1 MVQQITVAI
10 SKSMTQGQY
19 RTRAHR
25 TRAHRTQTSYCLS
38 LGKPEFE
45 TSIQVSSQLFL
56 RGFSTQH
63 PS

>member
-1 MVQQITVAI
+1 MVQQITVSI
-10 SKSMTQGQY
+10 SKSMAQGQY
-19 RTRAHR
+19 
-25 TRAHRTQTSYCLS
+25 RTQTSYCFN

-45 TSIQVSSQLFL
+45 TSIQVSSELFF